1 MGMPIISHLHGP
13 HPIPVINNSQS
24 EAVVANRRQKGTLTS
39 PSQLDSLQLL

>member
-24 EAVVANRRQKGTLTS
+24 EQWWPTEDKKAL
-39 PSQLDSLQLL
+39 